1 MRLPFASLRHA
12 LTRPAVGSCQPVPVQ
27 IHYILIHTY
36 ATSRSASEQ
45 APARSRVPV
54 PSAVCRCD
62 QARIARNFIS
72 LDVLVVFK
80 MVSQVLGL
88 LINYQ
93 HRYG

>member
-1 MRLPFASLRHA
+1 MRLPFASLRRA
-12 LTRPAVGSCQPVPVQ
+12 LTRPAIGSCLPVPVQ
-27 IHYILIHTY
+27 IHYIHSSY
-36 ATSRSASEQ
+36 ATSPSASEQ

-80 MVSQVLGL
+80 MAGQVLGL